1 MITPEIQIRQATR
14 NDIPVLVQFQQ
25 LLARETE
32 NVVLDAKILNA
43 GMNAMFDDAAK
54 GCYYVAE
61 TKGQVIACHMIT
73 YEWSDWRNGMVYWLQ
88 SVYVKETFRQHGVFK
103 MMFESLWKKI
113 ENDPAIAG
121 LRLYADKT
129 NTRAQ
134 KVYSV
139 LGMNGDHYTVFEK
152 MK

>member
-1 MITPEIQIRQATR
+1 MLSIQIREATR
-14 NDIPVLVQFQQ
+14 SDISVLVQFQQ

-32 NVVLDAKILNA
+32 NVILDEKILST
-43 GMNAMFDDAAK
+43 GITAMFEDPTK
-54 GCYYVAE
+54 GRYYIAE
-61 TKGQVIACHMIT
+61 TNGDAIGCHMIT

-88 SVYVKETFRQHGVFK
+88 SVYVKESFRKHGVFK
-103 MMFESLWKKI
+103 TMFESLWKRI
-113 ENDPAIAG
+113 ESDPMIAG

-134 KVYSV
+134 KVYQS